1 MHTAGLVKLEANTS
15 SYMLS
20 KRMQRFQNIRAHPG
34 KKETTDGSYSH
45 VNFQCTFPEVVKF
58 QMVGPRSCKICGPS
72 FQKWAYHPR
81 LNVLLTVVAFFSVV
95 HDQGNENVL
104 CNCYGK
110 LSFLSH
116 ANLVFLVMQPFLV
129 IYHFRKYTATEKWT
143 SKPYQTVISF
153 LPR

>member
-72 FQKWAYHPR
+72 FQKWTYHPR

-95 HDQGNENVL
+95 HDQGNEKVL

-116 ANLVFLVMQPFLV
+116 AAIFSDLPL
-129 IYHFRKYTATEKWT
+129 
-143 SKPYQTVISF
+143 SKIHRYWKMNKQTLSDCNFV
-153 LPR
+153 LT

>member
-72 FQKWAYHPR
+72 FQKWTYHPR
-81 LNVLLTVVAFFSVV
+81 PNVLLTVVAFFLWSMIRGTRKFYVTAM
-95 HDQGNENVL
+95 
-104 CNCYGK
+104 
-110 LSFLSH
+110 
-116 ANLVFLVMQPFLV
+116 ANLVFLVMQ
-129 IYHFRKYTATEKWT
+129 T
-143 SKPYQTVISF
+143 
-153 LPR
+153 